1 MYFLLKKVS
10 ETEIT
15 LFNNNERISMP
26 ATPED
31 RMLLLLSIKEKG
43 KIIDLK
49 HIAEK
54 IIREEKSISEAEVKK
69 TLDEL
74 ASSGMISKKPNGY
87 FITEKGIERIRNR
100 LKEIGSELNLSYRLV
115 LKARDYYP
123 KAAEALVPF
132 LEGRA
137 TSVVKIFSDES
148 DPINKVKPLF
158 VRYARYKPR
167 PVFIQI
173 NSEEEL
179 LSYVDAHAVDFIPY
193 IHKLDASQPD
203 WLVLDLDAGQAF
215 KNYERGFELLKIAA
229 EKVAE
234 VLEECEIIPNIKF
247 SGSRGVQIWSKLDNS
262 KLHSLPQGRCHTRH
276 LSGEIADLFALYR
289 RFATTVQKKAEK
301 KIQELPSKIL
311 EEFYSVVAKCKPVTT
326 SIVAKKEERADQI
339 LIDWS
344 SMKINGDVRAP
355 FSIHYKTGLVSCPI
369 ERKNLLEFQTSE
381 AEPEKV
387 AGNIEKLANAF
398 RLEISDPSLLMEELK

>member
-1 MYFLLKKVS
+1 
-10 ETEIT
+10 
-15 LFNNNERISMP
+15 MP
-26 ATPED
+26 ATPDD
-31 RMLLLLSIKEKG
+31 RILLLLSIKETG
-43 KIIDLK
+43 KIIDFE
-49 HIAEK
+49 HIAKKTVRDEK
-54 IIREEKSISEAEVKK
+54 EISEAGVKK
-69 TLDEL
+69 ILDEL

-87 FITEKGIERIRNR
+87 VITEKGIERIRNR

-137 TSVVKIFSDES
+137 TSVVKIFSDEG
-148 DPINKVKPLF
+148 DPVNKIKPLF
-158 VRYARYKPR
+158 VRYARYKPK

-173 NSEEEL
+173 NSTEEL
-179 LSYVDAHAVDFIPY
+179 LSYVDAHAIDFIPY
-193 IHKLDASQPD
+193 VHKLNSGEPD
-203 WLVLDLDAGQAF
+203 WFILDLDAGQAF
-215 KNYERGFELLKIAA
+215 KNYERGFELLKIAT

-234 VLEECEIIPNIKF
+234 VLEKHEIIPNIKF
-247 SGSRGVQIWSKLDNS
+247 SGSRGVQIWSKL
-262 KLHSLPQGRCHTRH
+262 HSLPQ
-276 LSGEIADLFALYR
+276 IADLFALYR
-289 RFATTVQKKAEK
+289 RLAVAVQEKAEK

-311 EEFYSVVAKCKPVTT
+311 EEFYSVVAKGKPVTT

-369 ERKNLLEFQTSE
+369 ERRRLLEFQTSE

-387 AGNIEKLANAF
+387 AENISRLAEAF
-398 RLEISDPSLLMEELK
+398 KLEICDPTMLMNISRR

>member
-1 MYFLLKKVS
+1 MS
-10 ETEIT
+10 
-15 LFNNNERISMP
+15 

-31 RMLLLLSIKEKG
+31 RILLLLSIKETG
-43 KIIDLK
+43 KIIDFE

-54 IIREEKSISEAEVKK
+54 TVRDEKEISEAEVKK
-69 TLDEL
+69 ILDEL
-74 ASSGMISKKPNGY
+74 ISSGMISKKPNGY
-87 FITEKGIERIRNR
+87 VITKKGIERIRKR
-100 LKEIGSELNLSYRLV
+100 LSEVGSELNLSYRLV

-137 TSVVKIFSDES
+137 TSVVKIFSDDN
-148 DPINKVKPLF
+148 DPVNKIKPLF
-158 VRYARYKPR
+158 VRYAKYKPK

-173 NSEEEL
+173 TSEEEL
-179 LSYVDAHAVDFIPY
+179 LRYVDAHAIDFIPY
-193 IHKLDASQPD
+193 VHKLNSGQPD
-203 WLVLDLDAGQAF
+203 WFILDLDAGQAF
-215 KNYERGFELLKIAA
+215 KNYKRGFELLKIAA

-234 VLEECEIIPNIKF
+234 VLEEHEIIPNIKF
-247 SGSRGVQIWSKLDNS
+247 SGSRGVQIWSKLR
-262 KLHSLPQGRCHTRH
+262 SLPQGRCHTRH

-289 RFATTVQKKAEK
+289 RLAVAVQEKTEK
-301 KIQELPSKIL
+301 KIQQLPSKNL
-311 EEFYSVVAKCKPVTT
+311 EEFYSVVAKGKPVTT

-369 ERKNLLEFQTSE
+369 ERRRLLEFQTSE

-387 AGNIEKLANAF
+387 AGNIEKLTEAF
-398 RLEISDPSLLMEELK
+398 KLEICDPTMLMNISRR

>member
-1 MYFLLKKVS
+1 MTIKK
-10 ETEIT
+10 
-15 LFNNNERISMP
+15 ISMP

-31 RMLLLLSIKEKG
+31 RILLLLSIKEAG
-43 KIIDLK
+43 KIIDFE

-54 IIREEKSISEAEVKK
+54 TVRDEKEISEAEVKK
-69 TLDEL
+69 ILDEL

-87 FITEKGIERIRNR
+87 VITEKGIERIRRR
-100 LKEIGSELNLSYRLV
+100 LSEVGSELNLSYRLV

-137 TSVVKIFSDES
+137 TSVVKIFSDEG
-148 DPINKVKPLF
+148 DPINKIKPLF
-158 VRYARYKPR
+158 VRYARYKPK

-173 NSEEEL
+173 RSREEL
-179 LSYVDAHAVDFIPY
+179 LSYVDAHAIDFIPY
-193 IHKLDASQPD
+193 VHKLDSGQPD
-203 WLVLDLDAGQAF
+203 WFILDLDAGQAF

-229 EKVAE
+229 EKVVE
-234 VLEECEIIPNIKF
+234 VLEDYEIVPHIKF
-247 SGSRGVQIWSKLDNS
+247 SGSRGVQIWSKLDYS
-262 KLHSLPQGRCHTRH
+262 KLPST
-276 LSGEIADLFALYR
+276 DLFALYR
-289 RFATTVQKKAEK
+289 KFAIAVQEKTEK
-301 KIQELPSKIL
+301 KIQQLPSKIL
-311 EEFYSVVAKCKPVTT
+311 EEFYSVVARGKPITT
-326 SIVAKKEERADQI
+326 STVAKKEERADQI

-369 ERKNLLEFQTSE
+369 ERRRLLEFQASE

-387 AGNIEKLANAF
+387 AGSIKKLAEAF
-398 RLEISDPSLLMEELK
+398 KLETCDPTMLVREVK

>member
-1 MYFLLKKVS
+1 
-10 ETEIT
+10 
-15 LFNNNERISMP
+15 MP

-31 RMLLLLSIKEKG
+31 RMLLLLSIKETG
-43 KIIDLK
+43 KIVDFE

-54 IIREEKSISEAEVKK
+54 IIRDGKEISENEVKK
-69 TLDEL
+69 ILDEL
-74 ASSGMISKKPNGY
+74 IYRKLISEKQNGY
-87 FITEKGIERIRNR
+87 VITEKGIRKIRER
-100 LKEIGSELNLSYRLV
+100 LGEVGSELNLSYRMV
-115 LKARDYYP
+115 LKAKDYYP

-137 TSVVKIFSDES
+137 TSVVKIFSDENN
-148 DPINKVKPLF
+148 PVNKIKPLF
-158 VRYARYKPR
+158 VRYARYKPE

-173 NSEEEL
+173 TSEEEL
-179 LSYVDAHAVDFIPY
+179 LRYVDAHAVDFIPY

-203 WLVLDLDAGQAF
+203 WFVLDLDAGQAF
-215 KNYERGFELLKIAA
+215 KNYAKGFELLKMAA

-262 KLHSLPQGRCHTRH
+262 KLH
-276 LSGEIADLFALYR
+276 ADLFALYR
-289 RFATTVQKKAEK
+289 RLAVAVQERAEK
-301 KIQELPSKIL
+301 KIQELPNKIL
-311 EEFYSVVAKCKPVTT
+311 EEFYRIVGKGKPVTT
-326 SIVAKKEERADQI
+326 STVAKKEERADQI

-369 ERKNLLEFQTSE
+369 ERKRLLEFQTSE

-387 AGNIEKLANAF
+387 AENIERLANAF

>member
-1 MYFLLKKVS
+1 MS
-10 ETEIT
+10 
-15 LFNNNERISMP
+15 

-31 RMLLLLSIKEKG
+31 RILLLLSIKETG
-43 KIIDLK
+43 KIIDFE

-54 IIREEKSISEAEVKK
+54 TVRDEKEISEAEVKK
-69 TLDEL
+69 ILDEL

-87 FITEKGIERIRNR
+87 VITEKGIERIRKR
-100 LKEIGSELNLSYRLV
+100 LSEVGSELNLSYRLV

-137 TSVVKIFSDES
+137 TSVVKIFSDDN
-148 DPINKVKPLF
+148 DPVNKVKPLF
-158 VRYARYKPR
+158 VRYAKYKPK

-173 NSEEEL
+173 NSTEEL
-179 LSYVDAHAVDFIPY
+179 LSYVDAHAIDFIPY
-193 IHKLDASQPD
+193 VHKLNSGQPD
-203 WLVLDLDAGQAF
+203 WFILDLDAGQAF
-215 KNYERGFELLKIAA
+215 KNYKRGFELLKIAA

-234 VLEECEIIPNIKF
+234 VLEEHEIIPNIKF
-247 SGSRGVQIWSKLDNS
+247 SGSRGVQIWSKLR
-262 KLHSLPQGRCHTRH
+262 SLPQGRRHTRH

-289 RFATTVQKKAEK
+289 RLAVAVQEKTEK
-301 KIQELPSKIL
+301 KIQQLPSKNL
-311 EEFYSVVAKCKPVTT
+311 EEFYSVVARGKPVTT
-326 SIVAKKEERADQI
+326 SIVTKKEERADQI

-369 ERKNLLEFQTSE
+369 ERRRLLEFQTSE

-387 AGNIEKLANAF
+387 AGNISRLAEAF
-398 RLEISDPSLLMEELK
+398 KLEICDPTMLMNISRR

>member
-1 MYFLLKKVS
+1 
-10 ETEIT
+10 
-15 LFNNNERISMP
+15 MP

-31 RMLLLLSIKEKG
+31 RILLLLSIKETG
-43 KIIDLK
+43 EIIDFE

-54 IIREEKSISEAEVKK
+54 TVRDEKEISEAEVKK
-69 TLDEL
+69 ILDEL

-87 FITEKGIERIRNR
+87 VITEKGIERIRNR

-123 KAAEALVPF
+123 KATEALVPF

-137 TSVVKIFSDES
+137 TSVVKIFSDDN
-148 DPINKVKPLF
+148 DPVNKIKPLF
-158 VRYARYKPR
+158 VRYARYKPK

-173 NSEEEL
+173 NSTEEL
-179 LSYVDAHAVDFIPY
+179 LSYVDAHAIDFIPY
-193 IHKLDASQPD
+193 VHKLNSGQPD
-203 WLVLDLDAGQAF
+203 WFVLDLDAGQAF

-234 VLEECEIIPNIKF
+234 VLEEHEIIPNIKF
-247 SGSRGVQIWSKLDNS
+247 SGSRGVQIWS

-289 RFATTVQKKAEK
+289 RLAVAVQEKAEK
-301 KIQELPSKIL
+301 KIQELPREVL
-311 EEFYSVVAKCKPVTT
+311 DEFYRIVARGKPVTT
-326 SIVAKKEERADQI
+326 STVAKKEERSDQI

-369 ERKNLLEFQTSE
+369 ERRRLLEFQTSE
-381 AEPEKV
+381 AEPENV
-387 AGNIEKLANAF
+387 AGNIKKLADAF
-398 RLEISDPSLLMEELK
+398 KLEICDPTMLVNISRR